1 MLFLGITLLAG
12 RDYVA
17 FSAFTAA
24 DDRNQVVHSEI
35 FWWESLSA
43 IITDPIGALPLPP
56 LTGTQLPGPLPL
68 APDLFFTD
76 GYYERGRLHASPY
89 SEPENYFNQRFSDLR

>member
-24 DDRNQVVHSEI
+24 DDRKQVVHGELPRQKSPP
-35 FWWESLSA
+35 A
-43 IITDPIGALPLPP
+43 VVTDPLGALPLPP
-56 LTGTQLPGPLPL
+56 LTGTQLPGLPPL

-76 GYYERGRLHASPY
+76 GS
-89 SEPENYFNQRFSDLR
+89 